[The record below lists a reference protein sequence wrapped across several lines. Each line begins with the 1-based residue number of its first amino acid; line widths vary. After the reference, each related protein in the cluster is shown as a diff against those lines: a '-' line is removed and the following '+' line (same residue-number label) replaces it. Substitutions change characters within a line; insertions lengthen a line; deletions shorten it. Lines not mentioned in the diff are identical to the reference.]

1 MKIKKSV
8 VISIIASLLIITGG
22 VFAYLYELANLSYFL
37 IGVGVLIIFLPFVI
51 SSVIEGRIE
60 REKDEM
66 FLEFSRNLVG
76 SVESGTPISKSIINM
91 REKNF
96 GSLTPHVQKLANQIE
111 LGIPLQRAL
120 ETFAYDT
127 KSRTILR
134 AITLIREADK
144 TGGNISTILESVA
157 NSVSEIEKLKEE
169 RRSAISSIVVEG
181 YIIFLVFIIIMVV
194 LELFLLPKI
203 FSVQFV
209 SAGQT
214 LSSGA
219 SNNFIENTQVP
230 ANTLTPEDF
239 SFAFLALLIIQ
250 GLFAGLVIGKL
261 SEGNIKAGIKHSF
274 IMIAMAILISTG
286 ARLLIT

>member
-1 MKIKKSV
+1 MKIKKSW
-8 VISIIASLLIITGG
+8 VISFIASFLLVSGG
-22 VFAYLYELANLSYFL
+22 VISYYYGYNNLSYFL
-37 IGVGVLIIFLPFVI
+37 AGTGFLIIFLPFVI
-51 SSVIEGRIE
+51 ASIIEGRIE
-60 REKDEM
+60 RDKDEM

-91 REKNF
+91 RGKNF
-96 GSLTPHVQKLANQIE
+96 GSLTPYVEKLANQIE
-111 LGIPLQRAL
+111 LGIPIQKAL

-144 TGGNISTILESVA
+144 TGGDISTILESVA
-157 NSVSEIEKLKEE
+157 NSVSEIEKLREE

-209 SAGQT
+209 SAGKT
-214 LSSGA
+214 LSTGV
-219 SNNFIENTQVP
+219 SNNFIENQQV
-230 ANTLTPEDF
+230 TSDILTPEDF
-239 SFAFLALLIIQ
+239 SFAFLALLLFQ
-250 GLFAGLVIGKL
+250 GFFAGLVIGKL
-261 SEGNIKAGIKHSF
+261 SEGKIKSGIKHSF
-274 IMIAMAILISTG
+274 IMIALAILISNG
-286 ARLLIT
+286 SRLIIK

>member
-8 VISIIASLLIITGG
+8 VISIIFGLLIISGG
-22 VFAYLYELANLSYFL
+22 VFAYLYELTNLSYFL
-37 IGVGVLIIFLPFVI
+37 IGVGVLILFLPFVI
-51 SSVIEGRIE
+51 SSIIGGRVE
-60 REKDEM
+60 RDKDEM

-91 REKNF
+91 REKSF

-111 LGIPLQRAL
+111 LGIPLQKAL
-120 ETFAYDT
+120 ETFTYDT

-169 RRSAISSIVVEG
+169 RRAAISSIVVEG

-203 FSVQFV
+203 FSVQLI
-209 SAGQT
+209 SAG
-214 LSSGA
+214 SSFSTTG
-219 SNNFIENTQVP
+219 SNNFIQNQQVSS
-230 ANTLTPEDF
+230 NVLTPEDF

-261 SEGNIKAGIKHSF
+261 SEGNVKAGIKHSF
-274 IMIAMAILISTG
+274 IMIAMAVLISTG
-286 ARLLIT
+286 SRLIIK